1 MKDVHR
7 RITTTLTKWKRRK
20 FKEPLVAWWL
30 CPSWKF
36 KVQTSNMKFEKI
48 ELTIAGL
55 ANDGYRVNTNG
66 HLHVQLT
73 SFCYK
78 SFFCSTYVVQKT
90 IKFPKSVLLQVHP
103 IYV

>member
-1 MKDVHR
+1 M
-7 RITTTLTKWKRRK
+7 KWKRRK
-20 FKEPLVAWWL
+20 FKELLVASA
-30 CPSWKF
+30 PHGSAPHGKF
-36 KVQTSNMKFEKI
+36 KVQTSNVKLEKI

-55 ANDGYRVNTNG
+55 ASDGYPVNTNG

-78 SFFCSTYVVQKT
+78 SFFCSTYVVQNT
-90 IKFPKSVLLQVHP
+90 IEFPKSVLLQVHP